1 RCCGAGTKQSLVR
14 TGADVDR
21 NNGGRSH
28 GSLVAEHRTLG
39 GTRAAAH
46 GNARDHGAGDQQP
59 TFFERPA
66 AQPAGDRPIAEL
78 LIRRPAPV
86 IARVLAEK
94 RPLPSSSPPFAQDS
108 RSAILWRSLPCGPWV
123 PGSRAKRARP
133 GHARYFV
140 IRGFGVDGVGGAGEI
155 VKLTQVF
162 QPSGRSLPANSL

>member
-94 RPLPSSSPPFAQDS
+94 RPLPSSSPPLRKTREAQY
-108 RSAILWRSLPCGPWV
+108 CGAACRV
-123 PGSRAKRARP
+123 APGFPALARNAL
-133 GHARYFV
+133 GRDTHA
-140 IRGFGVDGVGGAGEI
+140 
-155 VKLTQVF
+155 T
-162 QPSGRSLPANSL
+162 S